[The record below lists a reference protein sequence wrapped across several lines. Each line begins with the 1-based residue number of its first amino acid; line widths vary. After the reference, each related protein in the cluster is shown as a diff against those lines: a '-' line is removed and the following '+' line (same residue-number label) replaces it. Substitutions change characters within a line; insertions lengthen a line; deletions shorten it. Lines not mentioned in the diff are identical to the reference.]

1 METNLPPGSHRLIFD
16 KDGFEPSVVPIT
28 IAPKISQEA
37 AASLQELPA
46 LLLIKSDPDGITVAV
61 DGEGSCS
68 YAIDFGDGNN
78 DSRTATLPDKVQHNY
93 PAAGEYVL
101 TVTAIPPC
109 SGSARRA
116 LRVRG
121 R

>member
-1 METNLPPGSHRLIFD
+1 MS
-16 KDGFEPSVVPIT
+16 
-28 IAPKISQEA
+28 A
-37 AASLQELPA
+37 AASRLFDLSVEPSPTEAGQPV
-46 LLLIKSDPDGITVAV
+46 TVAV